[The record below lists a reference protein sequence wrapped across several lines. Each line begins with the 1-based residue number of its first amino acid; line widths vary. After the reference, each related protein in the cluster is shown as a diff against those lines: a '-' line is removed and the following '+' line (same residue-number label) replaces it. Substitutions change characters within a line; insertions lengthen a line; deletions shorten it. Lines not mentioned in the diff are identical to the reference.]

1 MDQRATMKT
10 AVVIFDPSE
19 QLLEGEV
26 IDGGALRVALA
37 RGVEVLPIHEELLRV
52 SGVGGYA
59 KRSYGFGWKFD
70 EFRPSRGCPL
80 TLYVEPQ
87 FTTLHWVVRLV
98 AHGEVRG
105 GMLRVGVDTAQ
116 PGAHA
121 PKLAPS
127 SPMFDAARLEGPDAF
142 GGWWYRGKATLAAP
156 SPMLAGLMLYGM
168 LRGVRVAWWAASQ
181 GADT

>member
-1 MDQRATMKT
+1 MNQRATMKT
-10 AVVIFDPSE
+10 AAVIFDPSK
-19 QLLEGEV
+19 QLHEGEV
-26 IDGGALRVALA
+26 LDGGALRVAIA
-37 RGVEVLPIHEELLRV
+37 RGVEVLPVQEEMLRV

-59 KRSYGFGWKFD
+59 KRCYGLGWKFD

-87 FTTLHWVVRLV
+87 FTTLHWLVRLV
-98 AHGEVRG
+98 ALGDVRA

-121 PKLAPS
+121 PGLAPM
-127 SPMFDAARLEGPDAF
+127 SPVFDAAKLEKPDAL
-142 GGWWYRGKATLAAP
+142 GGWWYRGKAALATP